1 MQGSKKMTYFKDTGQ
16 FYNIL
21 VPFFNKLKDD
31 PEIGPKVFASNLIIK
46 FIYHNPEAV
55 IFIHSPNKEVIQ
67 GDREDVKPDVKME
80 MNSDVAHRFWLGKVN
95 LMVALTKGDIK
106 AKGPIPK
113 IMKLLPI
120 IRDSYAIYKDYLKEE
135 GFEDLVNIE

>member
-1 MQGSKKMTYFKDTGQ
+1 MAYFKDTKQ

-55 IFIHSPNKEVIQ
+55 IIIHSPNKEVIQ
-67 GDREDVKPDVKME
+67 GNVEDLIPDVE
-80 MNSDVAHRFWLGKVN
+80 MGMNADVAHRFWLGKVN
-95 LMVALTKGDIK
+95 LMVAITKGDIK
-106 AKGPIPK
+106 VKGPIPK

-120 IRDSYAIYKDYLKEE
+120 IRDSYAIYKDFLREKGLEE
-135 GFEDLVNIE
+135 LVNIQ

>member
-1 MQGSKKMTYFKDTGQ
+1 MTYFKDTGQ

-21 VPFFNKLKDD
+21 IPFFNKLKDD

-55 IFIHSPNKEVIQ
+55 IFIHSPNKEIIQ

-120 IRDSYAIYKDYLKEE
+120 IRDSYAIYRNYLREK
-135 GFEDLVNIE
+135 GFEDLVEVK

>member
-1 MQGSKKMTYFKDTGQ
+1 
-16 FYNIL
+16 
-21 VPFFNKLKDD
+21 
-31 PEIGPKVFASNLIIK
+31 
-46 FIYHNPEAV
+46 
-55 IFIHSPNKEVIQ
+55 
-67 GDREDVKPDVKME
+67 ME

-120 IRDSYAIYKDYLKEE
+120 IRDAYAIYKDFLKEE
-135 GFEDLVNIE
+135 GLEELVNIQ